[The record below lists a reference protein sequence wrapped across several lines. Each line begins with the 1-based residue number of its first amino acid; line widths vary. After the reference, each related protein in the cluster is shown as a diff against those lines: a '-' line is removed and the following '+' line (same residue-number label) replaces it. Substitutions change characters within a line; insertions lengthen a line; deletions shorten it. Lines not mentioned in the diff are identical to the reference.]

1 MASNVLRLVFKNAA
15 VPDKKVNYN
24 FTYAKATPAEADV
37 KALGAAM
44 VANKEIFDKGRPGE
58 LVGAEVIITTTTPI
72 NVTP

>member
-1 MASNVLRLVFKNAA
+1 MASNVLRLVFKSA
-15 VPDKKVNYN
+15 VNPDKKVNYN
-24 FTYAKATPAEADV
+24 FTFAKTSPAEADV